1 MTLSFDGT
9 ELKVLRDLTTL
20 AMVHVSYVFK
30 TFNTVDIKVQF
41 RKNNAMLLLLFHCPD
56 LT

>member
-1 MTLSFDGT
+1 MYIRLFP
-9 ELKVLRDLTTL
+9 DLTTL

-30 TFNTVDIKVQF
+30 TFNTADIKVQF